1 MKKILSYILILCFIF
16 TLITNVFAD
25 VQGTWN
31 SDCSDYVKNGIRDNS
46 GFLSTFNDKFI
57 WAIRT
62 PKGYAH
68 VSNSYNMGL
77 SGAALALDKKINIWG
92 YKVGDPQSNY
102 TKTEIESGGVK
113 FSGSSNKHVTELLNI
128 SDDFFTIV
136 KTKQT
141 KAFGSDSLA
150 SRFDIN
156 LAGISSELSDLNM
169 QSIPKETVIDSTN
182 KRINFTVER
191 QF

>member
-102 TKTEIESGGVK
+102 TKTEIEVIPCGFTTSMK
-113 FSGSSNKHVTELLNI
+113 FTVVSYTVFESTNDN
-128 SDDFFTIV
+128 
-136 KTKQT
+136 
-141 KAFGSDSLA
+141 
-150 SRFDIN
+150 N
-156 LAGISSELSDLNM
+156 
-169 QSIPKETVIDSTN
+169 TVITTGWQQESGN
-182 KRINFTVER
+182 WYYYKVKK
-191 QF
+191 